1 MGVMRH
7 EIFRESPPAHA
18 PDIGHSTDPTATFVV
33 GSFAAFVLG
42 CYLAYRLRNRLAW
55 TWSLPALI
63 GPLAILSLLIEGTLV
78 FGWGSATAL
87 ATSSFFAVGAVGT
100 SVWSRSE
107 DRRTGADREVAAR
120 RRRHVL
126 DGLRRRSP
134 IRRRKERK
142 SIVAD
147 VHVGRNEREVLVGIP
162 RGTPRE
168 GAHVLIPGATG
179 AGKTTSLAAL
189 LFDYVMRSG
198 FGSVVIEAKSD
209 EALREAAEKAAELRG
224 ARFRMVSPEGP
235 DGYDPLARGD
245 ADERSE
251 RLLAAQGWGGAD
263 AQFYREAAASFLRR
277 ALEVHAAA
285 PGPLSLQRLAA
296 RFSPKEVAR
305 LASKECPEALALEV
319 REEAESLLAD
329 ERRAIAGMRAR
340 LRNLATSRFASRWLD
355 PERLGERAVDLRASL
370 AAREVVYFR
379 LDTDRTGDV
388 GRAIAQM
395 ALLDLG
401 AAASAMQGRGV
412 GTFVAIDEFGALEA
426 SALDRLFTR
435 ARAAGFSVAVGTQT
449 IADLRAAG
457 QTVRERIGATASA
470 LICHRLGGQE
480 DAEWAAQLI
489 GTVPTWETT
498 VRTGRFG
505 WPTEE
510 GTRTRGHR
518 FEVHPSELQ
527 RLGRGEAVVARF
539 DRTGDERAARVR
551 VVPVW
556 ERLAAQRGP
565 LERGS
570 DQGPEGEVAR

>member
-1 MGVMRH
+1 MKHSVLRH
-7 EIFRESPPAHA
+7 SPPPRLPA
-18 PDIGHSTDPTATFVV
+18 IT
-33 GSFAAFVLG
+33 FAADPMLKLLVASILASGLG
-42 CYLAYRLRNRLAW
+42 ALLAYVARRRGLAW
-55 TWSLPALI
+55 TWSLLALI
-63 GPLAILSLLIEGTLV
+63 APATILAALVEGPLAL
-78 FGWGSATAL
+78 GWGSATAL
-87 ATSSFFAVGAVGT
+87 AAGLGFGGAAVWVGARG
-100 SVWSRSE
+100 RFE
-107 DRRTGADREVAAR
+107 DRRAGGDREAAAKR
-120 RRRHVL
+120 RRGVL

-134 IRRRKERK
+134 ARRGKEK
-142 SIVAD
+142 EALETD
-147 VHVGRNEREVLVGIP
+147 VPVGRDERGALVGIP
-162 RGTPRE
+162 RGSRRE

-179 AGKTTSLAAL
+179 AGKTTSLATL
-189 LFDYVMRSG
+189 LADYVASAG
-198 FGSVVIEAKSD
+198 FGAVVLEAKSD
-209 EALREAAEKAAELRG
+209 EALREAAQRAASRRG
-224 ARFRMVSPEGP
+224 ARFRLISPEGP
-235 DGYDPLARGD
+235 DGYDPLAHGD
-245 ADERSE
+245 SDERSE

-263 AQFYREAAASFLRR
+263 SQFYREASSPFLRR
-277 ALEVHAAA
+277 AIEVHAAA
-285 PGPLSLQRLAA
+285 PGPISLQRLAA
-296 RFSPKEVAR
+296 RFEPEEVVE
-305 LASKECPEALALEV
+305 LAIEQCPEALALRV
-319 REEAESLLAD
+319 REEVADLLAD

-340 LRNLATSRFASRWLD
+340 LRNLATSRFAARWLD
-355 PERLGERAVDLRASL
+355 PERLGARAVDLRAAL

-435 ARAAGFSVAVGTQT
+435 GRAAGVSVAVGTQT
-449 IADLRAAG
+449 TADLSAAG
-457 QTVRERIGATASA
+457 QAVRDRIGATASA

-505 WPTEE
+505 RPTEE
-510 GTRTRGHR
+510 GTRSRGHR

-539 DRTGDERAARVR
+539 DRTGPERAARVR

-565 LERGS
+565 RERGPGK
-570 DQGPEGEVAR
+570 GPEGEVVR

>member
-1 MGVMRH
+1 MRH
-7 EIFRESPPAHA
+7 ESFRHSPPPRLPA
-18 PDIGHSTDPTATFVV
+18 IT
-33 GSFAAFVLG
+33 FAADPMLKLAIALIAALG
-42 CYLAYRLRNRLAW
+42 LGALLAYLARRRGLAW
-55 TWSLPALI
+55 SWSLLTLIAPATI
-63 GPLAILSLLIEGTLV
+63 LAALIEGVLAL
-78 FGWGSATAL
+78 GWGSATA
-87 ATSSFFAVGAVGT
+87 FAVALGIAGGAVLVGA
-100 SVWSRSE
+100 RGRFE
-107 DRRTGADREVAAR
+107 DRRAGADREAAAKR
-120 RRRHVL
+120 RRGVF
-126 DGLRRRSP
+126 DGVRRRFAVRSG
-134 IRRRKERK
+134 KETEMLET
-142 SIVAD
+142 D
-147 VHVGRNEREVLVGIP
+147 VPVGRDGRGALVGIP
-162 RGTPRE
+162 RGTRRE

-189 LFDYVMRSG
+189 LVDYVASAG
-198 FGSVVIEAKSD
+198 FGAVVLEAKSD
-209 EALREAAEKAAELRG
+209 EALREAAQRAASRRG
-224 ARFRMVSPEGP
+224 ARFRLVSPEGP
-235 DGYDPLARGD
+235 DGYDPLANGD
-245 ADERSE
+245 SDERSE
-251 RLLAAQGWGGAD
+251 RLVAAQGWGGAD
-263 AQFYREAAASFLRR
+263 AQFYREASSPFLRK
-277 ALEVHAAA
+277 AIEVHAAT
-285 PGPLSLQRLAA
+285 PGPISLQRLAA
-296 RFSPKEVAR
+296 KFEPEDLME
-305 LASKECPEALALEV
+305 LAIEECPEWLALEV
-319 REEAESLLAD
+319 REEVRNLLSD

-340 LRNLATSRFASRWLD
+340 LRNLATSRFAARWLN
-355 PERLGERAVDLRASL
+355 PERLGERAVDLRAAL

-449 IADLRAAG
+449 TADLSAAG
-457 QTVRERIGATASA
+457 EAVRDRIGATASA

-498 VRTGRFG
+498 VRTGPFG
-505 WPTEE
+505 RPTEE

-539 DRTGDERAARVR
+539 DRTGAERAARVR

-565 LERGS
+565 RERGPGK
-570 DQGPEGEVAR
+570 GPEGEVDR